1 MTLNNSIA
9 WCAVIIGL
17 VLFLVPISPIGYHP
31 VLRTAG
37 IVTMTLGLFV
47 TAALPEYLS
56 ALIFFFLCLI
66 FSVAPPDVVFS
77 GFLSGAV
84 WLVLGGLILGIA
96 IEESG
101 LAMRIARNLEKLF
114 GGNYLSIITGTVVM
128 MTLLAFLMP
137 SAVGRVT
144 IMLPVI
150 LALADR
156 LGFVKARNGRIGMVL
171 AVGVGTLIPTFSIL
185 PSNVPN
191 VVLAGA
197 AEAIH
202 KIQFTYSDWFILH
215 FPVIGLL
222 SMCVLPLMI
231 RCIFPDEISARN
243 SDTEIKTPLTIVE
256 KKLICI
262 LIVTLTLW
270 GTDNFHGVSPAW
282 ISLGAGIFCALP
294 FTGLLP
300 AAEIIKKINFGP
312 IIFLAGVIGMG
323 SVVTQSGLGE
333 VLANWLI
340 INFDV
345 TPGDNFGNFLSVV
358 GIGFALQL
366 VTTLPGQPAIMTAVA
381 ESLSVSTGWPLVTVL
396 MAQVSAWALVIF
408 PYQAPPLVAT
418 KAISGLPISAFLR
431 LLIPFVVFGWLV
443 SVPLQFLWWEFL
455 GYFPN

>member
-66 FSVAPPDVVFS
+66 FSLAPPDVVFS

-171 AVGVGTLIPTFSIL
+171 
-185 PSNVPN
+185 
-191 VVLAGA
+191 
-197 AEAIH
+197 EH
-202 KIQFTYSDWFILH
+202 
-215 FPVIGLL
+215 
-222 SMCVLPLMI
+222 
-231 RCIFPDEISARN
+231 
-243 SDTEIKTPLTIVE
+243 
-256 KKLICI
+256 
-262 LIVTLTLW
+262 
-270 GTDNFHGVSPAW
+270 
-282 ISLGAGIFCALP
+282 
-294 FTGLLP
+294 
-300 AAEIIKKINFGP
+300 
-312 IIFLAGVIGMG
+312 
-323 SVVTQSGLGE
+323 
-333 VLANWLI
+333 
-340 INFDV
+340 
-345 TPGDNFGNFLSVV
+345 
-358 GIGFALQL
+358 
-366 VTTLPGQPAIMTAVA
+366 
-381 ESLSVSTGWPLVTVL
+381 
-396 MAQVSAWALVIF
+396 
-408 PYQAPPLVAT
+408 
-418 KAISGLPISAFLR
+418 
-431 LLIPFVVFGWLV
+431 
-443 SVPLQFLWWEFL
+443 
-455 GYFPN
+455 